1 MITNFKEVG
10 GPNLKIVVNFRDTSS
25 GTYETWEGKVMKKER
40 VTPKAQV
47 MASNGAIV
55 QAVSSNKYAMGY
67 IGIGYVNEGIRPLK
81 VNGVKGTNETTLNGT
96 FTIHLPCAT
105 HSMDPETF
113 PPITDAE
120 INRET

>member
-25 GTYETWEGKVMKKER
+25 GTYETGEGKVMKKER